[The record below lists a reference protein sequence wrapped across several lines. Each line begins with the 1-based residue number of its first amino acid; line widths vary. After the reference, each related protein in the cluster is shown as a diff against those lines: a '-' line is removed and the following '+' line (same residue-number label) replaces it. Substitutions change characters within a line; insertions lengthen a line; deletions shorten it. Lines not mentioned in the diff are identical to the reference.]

1 MGSLFIFRG
10 NIISYYA
17 NINVFYKKETIIM
30 KTYFIEA
37 RTLNESIKVKKVL
50 DGYDLLKLQR
60 NKGITIYETYSFK
73 TSKKDWKEI
82 KKKLN
87 LEKKAVFAQIKES

>member
-1 MGSLFIFRG
+1 
-10 NIISYYA
+10 
-17 NINVFYKKETIIM
+17 M
-30 KTYFIEA
+30 KTYYIET

-50 DGYDLLKLQR
+50 VGYDLLKLR
-60 NKGITIYETYSFK
+60 CDKGIMNYETYSFK